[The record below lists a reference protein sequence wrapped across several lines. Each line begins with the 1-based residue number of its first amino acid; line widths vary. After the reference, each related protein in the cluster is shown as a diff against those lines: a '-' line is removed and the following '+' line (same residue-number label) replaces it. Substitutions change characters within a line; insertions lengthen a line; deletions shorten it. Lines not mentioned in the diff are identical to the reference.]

1 MFLEGRAAAIT
12 LAGETVGVM
21 GEVAP
26 EVITAWSLDH
36 PVVVAELDAD
46 AILANLL

>member
-1 MFLEGRAAAIT
+1 MFLPGRAAAII
-12 LAGETVGVM
+12 LDGKPAGVM

-36 PVVVAELDAD
+36 PVVVAEIDAD
-46 AILANLL
+46 AVLASLL